1 MNLKSVRFA
10 LLLGLVSLAA
20 SAFAKV
26 SNGDQAPG
34 FSLPSAGGETVALS
48 DFAGKYVVLEWINP
62 HCPFVRKFYEA
73 GAMQA
78 LQEQAQEKGVV
89 WLTINS
95 TTSSHRQYVDPA
107 ETQEYIAE
115 KGVESIW
122 LFDEPGEVGKLYGAT
137 NTPQMFVI
145 DPDGVII
152 YQGAIDDQNSASPST
167 LEKAHNYVMAALNA
181 AFEGKPIDVAQTRPY
196 GCGVKY

>member
-78 LQEQAQEKGVV
+78 LQEQAQQKGRRLGDIDQLHDLESSPVCRSGRNPGV
-89 WLTINS
+89 HCQKGRRIN
-95 TTSSHRQYVDPA
+95 
-107 ETQEYIAE
+107 
-115 KGVESIW
+115 
-122 LFDEPGEVGKLYGAT
+122 L
-137 NTPQMFVI
+137 
-145 DPDGVII
+145 
-152 YQGAIDDQNSASPST
+152 
-167 LEKAHNYVMAALNA
+167 AL
-181 AFEGKPIDVAQTRPY
+181 R
-196 GCGVKY
+196 